1 MANNTTTI
9 SSLTSVESLT
19 VAYYSLMLM
28 VVGTLLNLLTFIVLC
43 QRPFRDTTAKPTLH
57 FVRTI
62 ALFDILMLYGWN
74 LDHYVSI
81 AHHFSILARS
91 IASCKLISFI
101 SYFTPQTSA
110 WLRVFVCLDRYL
122 SFSRLHRTWF
132 NQSKSVLIMISSIIA
147 TAALLNLHLLLFA
160 CYRKA
165 NGKITV
171 HATFYRIYPMWDYV
185 HLVVYNCL
193 PLIAMLI
200 LNYSVVHCLLR
211 LRRNSVVARS
221 QIQHRAITVTL
232 VITTSLFLLM
242 TIPSTVAFAF
252 FPGANHTLLNFLDGI
267 LYTYHITSFPIYFFT
282 FGQFRREC
290 LKMVD
295 FYCCRKKFSSQVNIQ
310 PAT

>member
-1 MANNTTTI
+1 MANNTATI
-9 SSLTSVESLT
+9 PSLTSVESLT
-19 VAYYSLMLM
+19 VAYYSLVLL

-62 ALFDILMLYGWN
+62 AVFDILMFYGWN

-81 AHHFSILARS
+81 AYHFSILTRS
-91 IASCKLISFI
+91 IASCKWISFI

-132 NQSKSVLIMISSIIA
+132 NHSRSVLIMICSIIII
-147 TAALLNLHLLLFA
+147 AALLNLHLLLFA

-171 HATFYRIYPMWDYV
+171 HATFYRVYPMWDYV

-193 PLIAMLI
+193 PLIAMVI

-211 LRRNSVVARS
+211 RRQNSVVSRS
-221 QIQHRAITVTL
+221 QIQHRSITVTL
-232 VITTSLFLLM
+232 VITTSLFLVM

-252 FPGANHTLLNFLDGI
+252 FPGANHIVLNLLDGI
-267 LYTYHITSFPIYFFT
+267 LYIYHITSFPIYFFT
-282 FGQFRREC
+282 FGEFRRQC

-295 FYCCRKKFSSQVNIQ
+295 FYCRRKRLPSQVNIQ
-310 PAT
+310 PGT